1 MDRHPEYPL
10 AASHAESWP
19 HRIPRSLFLLI
30 LLSTVTRAEIPRG
43 TIPIRLEMVA
53 NTLADDVLTRSGT
66 VDQLAPVDMTPLG
79 DGRQLVFT
87 IGGVVRLLNANGS
100 LAPNAYL
107 NTANPN
113 SFPAGGEVGPTTIIA
128 HPDFLQSGA
137 AGFGKFYTVTIEN
150 SGTVAADFGQ
160 GASHQNVLKE
170 WTVAD
175 PLNLSLNQF
184 VGASREVLRIS
195 QPGPFHGMFDMAFDS
210 NGYLYAAMG
219 DGGGNAYGRNSRQNA
234 QDPTNVFGTV
244 LRIDPLHTSG
254 AGIIAGANG
263 KYGIPT
269 SNFGVAD
276 GAGGAMAEAFAYGFR
291 SPYRVTTDRATDDLW
306 IGDVGAAT
314 REEIDRV
321 TNGGNFGW
329 GLREGTVGTQPP
341 GGIDPLFELYHLAP
355 TGESESVTI
364 VGGYVYRGSAIPE
377 LQGSYVFADFGE
389 RDPLNLSE
397 LYYGAPSTTGASTRD
412 DTFGFIIDPDGEPL
426 PERVYSIAEDELGE
440 LYLLGGPDRFALN
453 NGTPGVIL
461 RIVPGIIAPNGI
473 VGDVNQDG
481 FVAGDGTGPALSDD
495 VTAFVAG
502 WLTTGHQG
510 AFAQYSHG
518 DMNFDGITDLLDA
531 YVLHKALLEAQGSG
545 FPFAA
550 LTSVPEPSTACF
562 AILGL
567 LAAVARR
574 PRRSV
579 V

>member
-19 HRIPRSLFLLI
+19 HWIPRALFLLI
-30 LLSTVTRAEIPRG
+30 LLSTVARAEIPRG

-53 NTLADDVLTRSGT
+53 DTLADDVLTRSGT

-79 DGRQLVFT
+79 DGRQLLFT

-107 NTANPN
+107 NTANPS

-175 PLNLSLNQF
+175 PLNPALNQF

-291 SPYRVTTDRATDDLW
+291 SPYRVTTDRATDDVW
-306 IGDVGAAT
+306 IGDVVAAT
-314 REEIDRV
+314 
-321 TNGGNFGW
+321 
-329 GLREGTVGTQPP
+329 
-341 GGIDPLFELYHLAP
+341 
-355 TGESESVTI
+355 
-364 VGGYVYRGSAIPE
+364 
-377 LQGSYVFADFGE
+377 
-389 RDPLNLSE
+389 SE

-412 DTFGFIIDPDGEPL
+412 DMFGFIVDPDGEPL

-481 FVAGDGTGPALSDD
+481 FVAGNGTGPALSDD

-510 AFAQYSHG
+510 AFAQYTHG

-531 YVLHKALLEAQGSG
+531 YLLHKALLEAQGSG